1 MMQVSVRH
9 LSCVVLL
16 CAFAMSG
23 CSWFSKKTGNEPM
36 ELVDFEQTL
45 DLDKVWKRGIG
56 EGQNEGFSSLTPAL
70 DGDTIYAV
78 DYEGLVVAVN
88 NKTGKKLWSR
98 KVNKEQLG
106 LWGWVKSFFVTG
118 DPNRQIVGGIAAEN
132 GLLLV
137 ATYAGEVMALSKEN
151 GDELW
156 RKQLPGEIV
165 SAPRTNGSVVATQ
178 TVNGK
183 LFALDAKTGEQL
195 WFYDN
200 PPPVLTLRGTPSPIV
215 TDTAIYAG
223 FSNGRMMAFNPA
235 NGLILWEQRI
245 ASPKGRSELERM
257 VDIHASPLIRDGVI
271 YVGTYQGR
279 ISALARGTGSPMW
292 GQDGSTSE
300 NLALSADKLF
310 VSHADGKLVAYS
322 ATTGEKLWSNEKMLR
337 RGLNGPQVFGDYVA
351 VVDFKGY
358 MHIVNQSDGEF
369 VARVRVDRKGAR
381 APMLTDGETLYVFT
395 NRGKLIAY
403 RAKAGK

>member
-9 LSCVVLL
+9 LSSLVLL

-36 ELVDFEQTL
+36 ELVDFKETL
-45 DLDKVWKRGIG
+45 ELDKVWSRGIG
-56 EGQNEGFSSLTPAL
+56 EGQNKGFSSLTPAL
-70 DGDTIYAV
+70 DGDVIYAV
-78 DYEGLVVAVN
+78 DYEGLVVAMN
-88 NKTGKKLWSR
+88 SQTGKKLWARTINES
-98 KVNKEQLG
+98 KDG
-106 LWGWVKSFFVTG
+106 LWSKTKGWFKAE
-118 DPNRQIVGGIAAEN
+118 DPNRQIVGGISAEN

-137 ATYAGEVMALSKEN
+137 ATYAGEVMALSKET

-156 RKQLPGEIV
+156 RKQLPGEVV
-165 SAPRTNGSVVATQ
+165 SAPRTNGNVVAAQ

-215 TDTAIYAG
+215 IDTAIYAG

-257 VDIHASPLIRDGVI
+257 VDIHSSPVIKDGVI

-279 ISALARGTGSPMW
+279 ISALARGTGKPLW

-300 NLALSADKLF
+300 NVALSGDKLF
-310 VSHADGKLVAYS
+310 VSHADGKLVAYNS
-322 ATTGEKLWSNEKMLR
+322 TTGEQLWSNEKMLR
-337 RGLNGPQVFGDYVA
+337 RLLNGPQIFGDYVA
-351 VVDFKGY
+351 VVDFEGY
-358 MHIVNQSDGEF
+358 MHVVNQSDGEF
-369 VARVRVDRKGAR
+369 VARTRVDRKGAR
-381 APMLTDGETLYVFT
+381 APMLTDGETLYVYT

-403 RAKAGK
+403 RAEKDR

>member
-9 LSCVVLL
+9 LSWLVLL

-23 CSWFSKKTGNEPM
+23 CSWFSKKTGNEPV
-36 ELVDFEQTL
+36 ELVDFKKTL
-45 DLDKVWKRGIG
+45 DLDKVWSRGIG
-56 EGQNEGFSSLTPAL
+56 EGQSKGFSSLTPAL
-70 DGDTIYAV
+70 DGDAIYAV
-78 DYEGLVVAVN
+78 DYEGLVVALD
-88 NKTGKKLWSR
+88 NKTGKKLWTR
-98 KVNKEQLG
+98 KVNKAQQG
-106 LWGWVKSFFVTG
+106 LWTWVKSFFVAA
-118 DPNRQIVGGIAAEN
+118 DPNRQIVGGISAEH

-137 ATYAGEVMALSKEN
+137 ATYAGEVMALSKET

-156 RKQLPGEIV
+156 RKQLPGEVV
-165 SAPRTNGSVVATQ
+165 SAPRTNGVVVAAQ

-223 FSNGRMMAFNPA
+223 FSNGRMMAFNPD

-257 VDIHASPLIRDGVI
+257 VDIHASPLIKDGVI
-271 YVGTYQGR
+271 YVGTFQGR
-279 ISALARGTGSPMW
+279 ISALARGTGSPLW

-300 NLALSADKLF
+300 SMALSADKLF
-310 VSHADGKLVAYS
+310 VAHADGKLVAYS
-322 ATTGEKLWSNEKMLR
+322 STTGEQVWSNEKMLR
-337 RGLNGPQVFGDYVA
+337 RILNGPQVFGDYVA
-351 VVDFKGY
+351 VVDFEGY
-358 MHIVNQSDGEF
+358 MHVVNQSDGEF
-369 VARVRVDRKGAR
+369 VARTRVDRKGAR
-381 APMLTDGETLYVFT
+381 APMLTDGEILYVYT
-395 NRGKLIAY
+395 NRGKLIAFQ
-403 RAKAGK
+403 AEKDK

>member
-1 MMQVSVRH
+1 
-9 LSCVVLL
+9 
-16 CAFAMSG
+16 
-23 CSWFSKKTGNEPM
+23 M
-36 ELVDFEQTL
+36 ELVDFKETL
-45 DLDKVWKRGIG
+45 DLDKVWSRGIG
-56 EGQNEGFSSLTPAL
+56 EGQNKGFSSLTPAL
-70 DGDTIYAV
+70 DGDAIYAV
-78 DYEGLVVAVN
+78 DYEGLVVAMN
-88 NKTGKKLWSR
+88 SQTGKKLWKR
-98 KVNKEQLG
+98 TINEPNDG
-106 LWGWVKSFFVTG
+106 LWAQSKSFFSAA

-137 ATYAGEVMALSKEN
+137 ATYAGEVMALSKET

-156 RKQLPGEIV
+156 RKQLPGEVV
-165 SAPRTNGSVVATQ
+165 SAPRTNGSVVAAQ

-223 FSNGRMMAFNPA
+223 FSNGRVMSFNPA

-257 VDIHASPLIRDGVI
+257 VDIHSSPIIKDGVI

-279 ISALARGTGSPMW
+279 ISALARGTGKPLW

-300 NLALSADKLF
+300 SIALSSDKLF
-310 VSHADGKLVAYS
+310 VAHADGKLVAYNS
-322 ATTGEKLWSNEKMLR
+322 TTGEQLWSNEKMLR
-337 RGLNGPQVFGDYVA
+337 RLLNGPQVFSTYVA
-351 VVDFKGY
+351 VVDFEGY
-358 MHIVNQSDGEF
+358 MHVVNQSDGEF
-369 VARVRVDRKGAR
+369 VARTKVDGDGAR
-381 APMLTDGETLYVFT
+381 APILTDGETFYVYT
-395 NRGKLIAY
+395 NSGKLIAY
-403 RAKAGK
+403 RAEKDE

>member
-1 MMQVSVRH
+1 MQVSVRH

-106 LWGWVKSFFVTG
+106 LWGWVKSFFVAG

>member
-1 MMQVSVRH
+1 
-9 LSCVVLL
+9 
-16 CAFAMSG
+16 
-23 CSWFSKKTGNEPM
+23 M
-36 ELVDFEQTL
+36 ELVDFKETL
-45 DLDKVWKRGIG
+45 DLDKVWSRGIG
-56 EGQNEGFSSLTPAL
+56 EGQNKGFSSLTPAL

-78 DYEGLVVAVN
+78 DYEGLVVALDS
-88 NKTGKKLWSR
+88 KTGKKHWSR
-98 KVNKEQLG
+98 KVNKSQQG
-106 LWGWVKSFFVTG
+106 LWDWLKSFYVAG

-137 ATYAGEVMALSKEN
+137 ATYAGEVMALSKET

-156 RKQLPGEIV
+156 RKQLPGEVV
-165 SAPRTNGSVVATQ
+165 SAPRTNGSVVAAQ

-235 NGLILWEQRI
+235 NGLILWEQRV
-245 ASPKGRSELERM
+245 ASPKGRSELDRM
-257 VDIHASPLIRDGVI
+257 VDIHSSPLIKDGVI

-279 ISALARGTGSPMW
+279 ISALARGTGKPLW

-300 NLALSADKLF
+300 SLALSGDKLF
-310 VSHADGKLVAYS
+310 VAQADGKLVAYN
-322 ATTGEKLWSNEKMLR
+322 ATTGEVLWTNEKMLR
-337 RGLNGPQVFGDYVA
+337 RLVNGPQVFGDYVA

-358 MHIVNQSDGEF
+358 MHVLNQSDGEF
-369 VARVRVDRKGAR
+369 VARTRVDRKGAR
-381 APMLTDGETLYVFT
+381 APILTDGDTLYVYT
-395 NRGKLIAY
+395 NRGKLIAFS
-403 RAKAGK
+403 AEKEK

>member
-9 LSCVVLL
+9 LSCLILL

-36 ELVDFEQTL
+36 ELVDFKETL
-45 DLDKVWKRGIG
+45 DLDKVWNRGIG
-56 EGQNEGFSSLTPAL
+56 EGQNKGFSSLTPAL

-78 DYEGLVVAVN
+78 DYEGLVVALDS
-88 NKTGKKLWSR
+88 KTGKKHWSR
-98 KVNKEQLG
+98 KVNKSQQG
-106 LWGWVKSFFVTG
+106 LWDWLKSFFVAG

-137 ATYAGEVMALSKEN
+137 ATYAGEVMALSKET

-156 RKQLPGEIV
+156 RKQLPGEVV
-165 SAPRTNGSVVATQ
+165 SAPRTNGNVVSAQ

-235 NGLILWEQRI
+235 NGLILWEQRV
-245 ASPKGRSELERM
+245 ASPKGRSELDRM
-257 VDIHASPLIRDGVI
+257 VDIHSSPLIKDGVI

-279 ISALARGTGSPMW
+279 ISALARGTGKPLW

-300 NLALSADKLF
+300 SLALSGDKLF
-310 VSHADGKLVAYS
+310 VAQADGKLVAYN
-322 ATTGEKLWSNEKMLR
+322 ATTGEVIWTNEKMLR
-337 RGLNGPQVFGDYVA
+337 RLLNGPQVFGDYVA

-358 MHIVNQSDGEF
+358 MHVLNQSDGEF
-369 VARVRVDRKGAR
+369 VARTRVDRKGAR
-381 APMLTDGETLYVFT
+381 APILTDGDTLYVYT
-395 NRGKLIAY
+395 NRGKLIAFS
-403 RAKAGK
+403 AEKEK

>member
-9 LSCVVLL
+9 WRFLVLL

-36 ELVDFEQTL
+36 ELVDFKETL
-45 DLDKVWKRGIG
+45 DLDKMWSHGIG
-56 EGQNEGFSSLTPAL
+56 EGQNKGFSSLTPAL
-70 DGDTIYAV
+70 DGDAIYAV
-78 DYEGLVVAVN
+78 DYEGLVVALN
-88 NKTGKKLWSR
+88 SQTGKKLWAR
-98 KVNKEQLG
+98 KINQSKLG
-106 LWGWVKSFFVTG
+106 FLAWLNSFVKAG

-137 ATYAGEVMALSKEN
+137 ATYAGEVMALSKDT

-156 RKQLPGEIV
+156 RRQVPGEIV
-165 SAPRTNGSVVATQ
+165 SAPRTNGAVVAAQ

-200 PPPVLTLRGTPSPIV
+200 PPPILTLRGTPSPIV
-215 TDTAIYAG
+215 TDTAIYTG
-223 FSNGRMMAFNPA
+223 FSNGRMMAFNPS

-257 VDIHASPLIRDGVI
+257 VDIHSSPIIRDGVI

-279 ISALARGTGSPMW
+279 ISALARGTGSVLW

-300 NLALSADKLF
+300 SLALSSDKLF
-310 VSHADGKLVAYS
+310 VAHADGKLAAYNS
-322 ATTGEKLWSNEKMLR
+322 VTGEPLWTNDKMLR

-358 MHIVNQSDGEF
+358 MHIVKQSDGEF
-369 VARVRVDRKGAR
+369 VARTRVDRKGAR

-403 RAKAGK
+403 SAKQGK

>member
-9 LSCVVLL
+9 LSCLVLL

-36 ELVDFEQTL
+36 ELVDFKETL

-56 EGQNEGFSSLTPAL
+56 EGQNKGFSSLTPAL
-70 DGDTIYAV
+70 DGDAIYAV
-78 DYEGLVVAVN
+78 DYEGLVVALDS
-88 NKTGKKLWSR
+88 KTGKKHWSR
-98 KVNKEQLG
+98 KVNKSQQG
-106 LWGWVKSFFVTG
+106 LWTWLKSFFVAG

-137 ATYAGEVMALSKEN
+137 ATYAGEVMALSKET
-151 GDELW
+151 GAELW
-156 RKQLPGEIV
+156 RKQLPGEVV
-165 SAPRTNGSVVATQ
+165 SAPRTNGSVVAAQ

-215 TDTAIYAG
+215 TDTAIYSG

-257 VDIHASPLIRDGVI
+257 VDIHSSPLIKDGVI

-279 ISALARGTGSPMW
+279 VSALARGTGKPLW

-300 NLALSADKLF
+300 SLALSGDKLF
-310 VSHADGKLVAYS
+310 VSHADGKLIAYNS
-322 ATTGEKLWSNEKMLR
+322 TTGEVLWSNEKMLR
-337 RGLNGPQVFGDYVA
+337 RLLNGPQVFGDYVA

-358 MHIVNQSDGEF
+358 MHVVNQSDGEF
-369 VARVRVDRKGAR
+369 VARTRVDRKGAR
-381 APMLTDGETLYVFT
+381 APMLTDGETLYVYT
-395 NRGKLIAY
+395 NRGKLIAF
-403 RAKAGK
+403 RAEKNK

>member
-9 LSCVVLL
+9 LSWLVLL

-36 ELVDFEQTL
+36 ELVDFKETL
-45 DLDKVWKRGIG
+45 DLDKIWKRGIG
-56 EGQNEGFSSLTPAL
+56 EGQNKGFSSLTPAL
-70 DGDTIYAV
+70 DGDAIYAV
-78 DYEGLVVAVN
+78 DYEGLVVALD
-88 NKTGKKLWSR
+88 NKTGKKLWTR
-98 KVNKEQLG
+98 KVNKSQQG
-106 LWGWVKSFFVTG
+106 LWAWLKSFFVAD

-137 ATYAGEVMALSKEN
+137 ATYAGEVMALSKET

-156 RKQLPGEIV
+156 RKQLPGEVV
-165 SAPRTNGSVVATQ
+165 SAPRTNGSVVAAQ

-183 LFALDAKTGEQL
+183 LFAIDAKTGEQL

-223 FSNGRMMAFNPA
+223 FSNGRVMAFNPA

-257 VDIHASPLIRDGVI
+257 VDIHSSPLIKDGVI

-279 ISALARGTGSPMW
+279 VSALARGTGKALW
-292 GQDGSTSE
+292 GQDASTSE

-310 VSHADGKLVAYS
+310 VAHADGKLVAYNS
-322 ATTGEKLWSNEKMLR
+322 TTGEQLWSNDKMLR

-358 MHIVNQSDGEF
+358 MHVVNQSDGEF
-369 VARVRVDRKGAR
+369 VARTRIDRKGAR

-403 RAKAGK
+403 RAKKDK

>member
-9 LSCVVLL
+9 LSWLVLL

-36 ELVDFEQTL
+36 ELVDFKETL
-45 DLDKVWKRGIG
+45 DLDKAWSRGIG
-56 EGQNEGFSSLTPAL
+56 DGQNKGFSSLTPAL
-70 DGDTIYAV
+70 DGDAIYAV
-78 DYEGLVVAVN
+78 DYEGLVVALD
-88 NKTGKKLWSR
+88 NKSGKKLWAR
-98 KVNKEQLG
+98 KVNKEQQG
-106 LWGWVKSFFVTG
+106 LWTWLKSFFVTT

-137 ATYAGEVMALSKEN
+137 ATYAGEVMALSKDT

-156 RKQLPGEIV
+156 RKQLPGEVV
-165 SAPRTNGSVVATQ
+165 SAPRTNGSVVAAQ

-183 LFALDAKTGEQL
+183 LFALDAKTGDQL

-223 FSNGRMMAFNPA
+223 FSNGRMMAFNPS

-257 VDIHASPLIRDGVI
+257 VDIHASPIIKDGVI
-271 YVGTYQGR
+271 YVGTFQGR
-279 ISALARGTGSPMW
+279 ISALARGTGSPIW
-292 GQDGSTSE
+292 GVDGSTSE
-300 NLALSADKLF
+300 NIAVSADKIF
-310 VSHADGKLVAYS
+310 VAHTDGKLVAYNLS
-322 ATTGEKLWSNEKMLR
+322 TGEQLWSNEKMLR
-337 RGLNGPQVFGDYVA
+337 RLLNGPQVFGDYVA
-351 VVDFKGY
+351 VVDFEGY
-358 MHIVNQSDGEF
+358 MHVVNQSDGEF
-369 VARVRVDRKGAR
+369 VARTRVDRKGAR
-381 APMLTDGETLYVFT
+381 APMLTDGEILYVYT
-395 NRGKLIAY
+395 NRGKLIAFQ
-403 RAKAGK
+403 AEKDK

>member
-9 LSCVVLL
+9 LSWLVLL

-36 ELVDFEQTL
+36 ELVDFDETL
-45 DLDKVWKRGIG
+45 DLDKVWSRGIG
-56 EGQNEGFSSLTPAL
+56 EGQNKGFSSLTPAL
-70 DGDTIYAV
+70 DGDVIYAV
-78 DYEGLVVAVN
+78 DYEGLVIAMN
-88 NKTGKKLWSR
+88 SQTGKKLWKR
-98 KVNKEQLG
+98 KINVSKDG
-106 LWGWVKSFFVTG
+106 IWSKTTGWFKAA
-118 DPNRQIVGGIAAEN
+118 DPNRQIVGGISAEN

-137 ATYAGEVMALSKEN
+137 ATYAGEVMALSKET

-156 RKQLPGEIV
+156 RKQLPGEVV
-165 SAPRTNGSVVATQ
+165 SAPRTNGNVVAAQ

-215 TDTAIYAG
+215 IDTAIYTG

-257 VDIHASPLIRDGVI
+257 VDIHSSPIIKDGVI

-279 ISALARGTGSPMW
+279 ISALARGTGKPLW
-292 GQDGSTSE
+292 AQDGSTSE
-300 NLALSADKLF
+300 NVALSGDKLF
-310 VSHADGKLVAYS
+310 VSHADGKLVAYNS
-322 ATTGEKLWSNEKMLR
+322 TTGEQLWSNEKMLR
-337 RGLNGPQVFGDYVA
+337 RLLNGPQVFGDYVA
-351 VVDFKGY
+351 VVDFEGY
-358 MHIVNQSDGEF
+358 MHVVNQSDGEF
-369 VARVRVDRKGAR
+369 VARTRVDRKGAR
-381 APMLTDGETLYVFT
+381 APMLTDGETLYVYT
-395 NRGKLIAY
+395 NRGKLIAF
-403 RAKAGK
+403 RAEKDK

>member
-1 MMQVSVRH
+1 
-9 LSCVVLL
+9 
-16 CAFAMSG
+16 MSG

-36 ELVDFEQTL
+36 ELVDFKETL
-45 DLDKVWKRGIG
+45 DLDKVWSRGIG
-56 EGQNEGFSSLTPAL
+56 EGQNKGFSSLTPAL
-70 DGDTIYAV
+70 DGDAIYAV
-78 DYEGLVVAVN
+78 DYEGLVVAMN
-88 NKTGKKLWSR
+88 SQTGKKLWKR
-98 KVNKEQLG
+98 TVNESKEG
-106 LWGWVKSFFVTG
+106 LWSQLKSFFYAD

-137 ATYAGEVMALSKEN
+137 ATYAGEVMALSKET

-156 RKQLPGEIV
+156 RKQLPGEVV
-165 SAPRTNGSVVATQ
+165 SAPRTNGNVVAAQ

-257 VDIHASPLIRDGVI
+257 VDIHSSPIIKDGVI

-279 ISALARGTGSPMW
+279 ISALARGTGKPLW

-300 NLALSADKLF
+300 NVALSTDKLF
-310 VSHADGKLVAYS
+310 VSHANGKLVAYNS
-322 ATTGEKLWSNEKMLR
+322 TTGEQLWSNEKMLR
-337 RGLNGPQVFGDYVA
+337 RLLNGPQVFGDYVA
-351 VVDFKGY
+351 VVDFEGY
-358 MHIVNQSDGEF
+358 MHVVNQSDGEF
-369 VARVRVDRKGAR
+369 VARTKVDGDGAR
-381 APMLTDGETLYVFT
+381 APMLTDGETLYVYT
-395 NRGKLIAY
+395 NSGKLIAY
-403 RAKAGK
+403 KAEKDE

>member
-9 LSCVVLL
+9 LSCLILL

-36 ELVDFEQTL
+36 ELVDFKETL
-45 DLDKVWKRGIG
+45 DLDKVWNRGIG
-56 EGQNEGFSSLTPAL
+56 EGQNKGFSSLTPAL

-78 DYEGLVVAVN
+78 DYEGLVVALDS
-88 NKTGKKLWSR
+88 KTGKKHWSR
-98 KVNKEQLG
+98 KVNKSQQG
-106 LWGWVKSFFVTG
+106 LWDWLKSFFVAG

-137 ATYAGEVMALSKEN
+137 ATYAGEVMALSKET

-156 RKQLPGEIV
+156 RKQLPGEVV
-165 SAPRTNGSVVATQ
+165 SAPRTNGNVVAAQ

-235 NGLILWEQRI
+235 NGLILWEQRV
-245 ASPKGRSELERM
+245 ASPKGRSELDRM
-257 VDIHASPLIRDGVI
+257 VDIHSSPLIKDGVI

-279 ISALARGTGSPMW
+279 ISALARGTGKPLW

-300 NLALSADKLF
+300 SLALSGDKLF
-310 VSHADGKLVAYS
+310 VAQADGKLVAYN
-322 ATTGEKLWSNEKMLR
+322 ATTGEVIWTNEKMLR
-337 RGLNGPQVFGDYVA
+337 RLLNGPQVFGDYVA

-358 MHIVNQSDGEF
+358 MHVLNQSDGEF
-369 VARVRVDRKGAR
+369 VARTRVDRKGAR
-381 APMLTDGETLYVFT
+381 APILTDGDTLYVYT
-395 NRGKLIAY
+395 NRGKLIAFS
-403 RAKAGK
+403 AEKEK

>member
-1 MMQVSVRH
+1 MMQISVKH
-9 LSCVVLL
+9 WSCIVLL

-36 ELVDFEQTL
+36 ELVDFKQTL
-45 DLDKVWKRGIG
+45 ELDKVWKRGIG
-56 EGQNEGFSSLTPAL
+56 EGQGKGFSNLTPAL
-70 DGDTIYAV
+70 DGDAIYAV
-78 DYEGLVVAVN
+78 DFEGLVVALD

-98 KVNKEQLG
+98 KVNEDQLG
-106 LWGWVKSFFVTG
+106 FWGWIKSFFVAG
-118 DPNRQIVGGIAAEN
+118 DPNRQIIGGIAAEN

-137 ATYAGEVMALSKEN
+137 ATYAGEVLALSKET

-165 SAPRTNGSVVATQ
+165 SSPRTNGNVVAAH

-215 TDTAIYAG
+215 TDTAIYTG

-245 ASPKGRSELERM
+245 ASPKGRSELDRM
-257 VDIHASPLIRDGVI
+257 VDIHATPILRDGVI

-279 ISALARGTGSPMW
+279 ISALARGTGSPIW
-292 GQDGSTSE
+292 GQDASTSE
-300 NLALSADKLF
+300 NLALSADKVF
-310 VSHADGKLVAYS
+310 VSHSDGKLAAYS
-322 ATTGEKLWSNEKMLR
+322 TATGEILWSNEQLLR
-337 RGLNGPQVFGDYVA
+337 RGLNGPQVFGKYIA

-358 MHIVNQSDGEF
+358 MHVVNQSDGEF

-395 NRGKLIAY
+395 NGGKLIAY
-403 RAKAGK
+403 RAETGQ

>member
-9 LSCVVLL
+9 LSCLVLL

-36 ELVDFEQTL
+36 ELVDFKETL

-56 EGQNEGFSSLTPAL
+56 EGQNKGFSSLTPAL
-70 DGDTIYAV
+70 DGDAIYAV
-78 DYEGLVVAVN
+78 DYEGLVVALDS
-88 NKTGKKLWSR
+88 KTGKKHWSR
-98 KVNKEQLG
+98 KVNKSQQG
-106 LWGWVKSFFVTG
+106 LWTWLKSFFVAG

-137 ATYAGEVMALSKEN
+137 ATYAGEVMALSKET
-151 GDELW
+151 GAELW
-156 RKQLPGEIV
+156 RKQLPGEVV
-165 SAPRTNGSVVATQ
+165 SAPRTNGSVVAAQ

-215 TDTAIYAG
+215 TDTAIYSG

-257 VDIHASPLIRDGVI
+257 VDIHSSPLIKDGVI

-279 ISALARGTGSPMW
+279 VSALARGTGKPLW

-300 NLALSADKLF
+300 SLALSGDKLF
-310 VSHADGKLVAYS
+310 VSHADGKLVAYNS
-322 ATTGEKLWSNEKMLR
+322 TTGEVLWSNEKMLR
-337 RGLNGPQVFGDYVA
+337 RLLNGPQVFGDYVA

-358 MHIVNQSDGEF
+358 MHVVNQSDGEF
-369 VARVRVDRKGAR
+369 VARTRVDRKGAR
-381 APMLTDGETLYVFT
+381 APMLTDGETLYVYT
-395 NRGKLIAY
+395 NRGKLIAF
-403 RAKAGK
+403 RAEKDK

>member
-9 LSCVVLL
+9 LSWLVLL

-36 ELVDFEQTL
+36 ELVDFKETL
-45 DLDKVWKRGIG
+45 DLDKVWSRGIG
-56 EGQNEGFSSLTPAL
+56 DGQNKGFSSLTPAL
-70 DGDTIYAV
+70 DGDAIYAV
-78 DYEGLVVAVN
+78 DYEGLVVALD
-88 NKTGKKLWSR
+88 NKTGKKLWTR
-98 KVNKEQLG
+98 KVNKEQQG
-106 LWGWVKSFFVTG
+106 LWTWLKSFFVPS

-137 ATYAGEVMALSKEN
+137 ATYAGEVMALSKET

-156 RKQLPGEIV
+156 RKQLPGEVV
-165 SAPRTNGSVVATQ
+165 SAPRTNGSTVAAQ

-183 LFALDAKTGEQL
+183 LFALDAKTGDQL

-223 FSNGRMMAFNPA
+223 FSNGRMMAFNPS

-257 VDIHASPLIRDGVI
+257 VDIHSSPIIKDGVI

-279 ISALARGTGSPMW
+279 ISALARGTGSPLW
-292 GQDGSTSE
+292 GVDGSTSE
-300 NLALSADKLF
+300 SIALSADKLF
-310 VSHADGKLVAYS
+310 VAHADGKLVAYS
-322 ATTGEKLWSNEKMLR
+322 SATGEQLWSNEKMLR
-337 RGLNGPQVFGDYVA
+337 RLLNGPQVFGEYVA
-351 VVDFKGY
+351 VVDFEGY
-358 MHIVNQSDGEF
+358 MHVVNQSDGEF
-369 VARVRVDRKGAR
+369 VARTRVDRKGAR
-381 APMLTDGETLYVFT
+381 APMLTDGETLYVYT
-395 NRGKLIAY
+395 NRGKLIAFQ
-403 RAKAGK
+403 AEKDK

>member
-9 LSCVVLL
+9 LSCLILL

-36 ELVDFEQTL
+36 ELVDFKETL
-45 DLDKVWKRGIG
+45 ELDKLWSRGIG
-56 EGQNEGFSSLTPAL
+56 EGQNKGFSSLTPAL
-70 DGDTIYAV
+70 DGESIYAV
-78 DYEGLVVAVN
+78 DYEGLVVSMDS
-88 NKTGKKLWSR
+88 KTGKKHWSR
-98 KVNKEQLG
+98 KVNRSQLG
-106 LWGWVKSFFVTG
+106 LWSWIKSVFVAS

-137 ATYAGEVMALSKEN
+137 ATYAGEVMALSKDT

-156 RKQLPGEIV
+156 RKQLPGEVV
-165 SAPRTNGSVVATQ
+165 SAPRSNGNVVAAQ

-183 LFALDAKTGEQL
+183 LFALDARTGEQL
-195 WFYDN
+195 WFYDS

-223 FSNGRMMAFNPA
+223 FSNGRMMAFNPT
-235 NGLILWEQRI
+235 NGLILWEQRV

-257 VDIHASPLIRDGVI
+257 VDIHSSPIIKDGVI

-279 ISALARGTGSPMW
+279 ISALARGTGKPLW

-300 NLALSADKLF
+300 SLALSGDKLF
-310 VSHADGKLVAYS
+310 VSQADGKLVAYNS
-322 ATTGEKLWSNEKMLR
+322 TTGEVIWTNEKMLR
-337 RGLNGPQVFGDYVA
+337 RILNGPQVFGNYLA

-358 MHIVNQSDGEF
+358 MHIVNQDDGEF
-369 VARVRVDRKGAR
+369 VARTRVDRKGAR
-381 APMLTDGETLYVFT
+381 APMLTDGETLYVYT
-395 NRGKLIAY
+395 NRGKLIAF
-403 RAKAGK
+403 RAEKEK

>member
-9 LSCVVLL
+9 LSCLVLL

-36 ELVDFEQTL
+36 ELVDFNETL

-56 EGQNEGFSSLTPAL
+56 EGQNKGFSSLTPAL
-70 DGDTIYAV
+70 DGDAIYAV
-78 DYEGLVVAVN
+78 DYEGLVVALDS
-88 NKTGKKLWSR
+88 KTGKKQWSR
-98 KVNKEQLG
+98 KVNKSQQG
-106 LWGWVKSFFVTG
+106 LWTWLKSFFVAG

-137 ATYAGEVMALSKEN
+137 ATYAGEVMALSKET
-151 GDELW
+151 GDEIW
-156 RKQLPGEIV
+156 RKQLPGEVV
-165 SAPRTNGSVVATQ
+165 SAPRTNGSVVAAQ

-215 TDTAIYAG
+215 TDTAIYSG

-257 VDIHASPLIRDGVI
+257 VDIHSSPLIKDGVI

-279 ISALARGTGSPMW
+279 ISALARGTGKPLW

-300 NLALSADKLF
+300 SVALAGDKLF
-310 VSHADGKLVAYS
+310 VAHADGKLVAYNS
-322 ATTGEKLWSNEKMLR
+322 VTGEQLWSNEKMLR
-337 RGLNGPQVFGDYVA
+337 RLLNGPQVFGDYVA

-358 MHIVNQSDGEF
+358 MHVVNQSDGEF
-369 VARVRVDRKGAR
+369 VARTRVDRKGAR
-381 APMLTDGETLYVFT
+381 APMLTDGETLYVYT
-395 NRGKLIAY
+395 NRGKLIAF
-403 RAKAGK
+403 RAEKEK

>member
-36 ELVDFEQTL
+36 ELVDFKETL
-45 DLDKVWKRGIG
+45 DLDKVWSRGIG
-56 EGQNEGFSSLTPAL
+56 EGQNKGFSSLTPAL
-70 DGDTIYAV
+70 DGDAIYAV
-78 DYEGLVVAVN
+78 DYEGLVVAMN
-88 NKTGKKLWSR
+88 SQTGKKLWKRTINES
-98 KVNKEQLG
+98 KDG
-106 LWGWVKSFFVTG
+106 LWAQSKRFFSAA

-137 ATYAGEVMALSKEN
+137 ATYAGEVMALSKET
-151 GDELW
+151 GEELW
-156 RKQLPGEIV
+156 RKQLPGEVV
-165 SAPRTNGSVVATQ
+165 SAPRTNGSVVAAQ

-223 FSNGRMMAFNPA
+223 FSNGRVMSFNPA

-257 VDIHASPLIRDGVI
+257 VDIHSSPIIKDGVI

-279 ISALARGTGSPMW
+279 VSALARGTGKPLW

-300 NLALSADKLF
+300 SIALSSDKLF
-310 VSHADGKLVAYS
+310 VAHADGKLVAYNS
-322 ATTGEKLWSNEKMLR
+322 TTGEQLWSNEKMLR
-337 RGLNGPQVFGDYVA
+337 RLLNGPQVFSTYVA
-351 VVDFKGY
+351 VVDFEGY
-358 MHIVNQSDGEF
+358 MHVVNQSDGEF
-369 VARVRVDRKGAR
+369 VARTKVDGDGAR
-381 APMLTDGETLYVFT
+381 APMLTDGETLYVYT
-395 NRGKLIAY
+395 NSGKLIAF
-403 RAKAGK
+403 RAEKGE

>member
-36 ELVDFEQTL
+36 ELVDFKETL
-45 DLDKVWKRGIG
+45 DLDKVWSRGIG
-56 EGQNEGFSSLTPAL
+56 EGQNKGFSSLTPAL
-70 DGDTIYAV
+70 DGDAIYAV
-78 DYEGLVVAVN
+78 DYEGLVVAMN
-88 NKTGKKLWSR
+88 SQTGKKLWKRTINES
-98 KVNKEQLG
+98 KDG
-106 LWGWVKSFFVTG
+106 LWAQSKSFFSAA

-137 ATYAGEVMALSKEN
+137 ATYAGEVMALSKET

-156 RKQLPGEIV
+156 RKQLPGEVV
-165 SAPRTNGSVVATQ
+165 SAPRTNGSVVAAQ

-223 FSNGRMMAFNPA
+223 FSNGRVMAFNPA

-257 VDIHASPLIRDGVI
+257 VDIHSSPIIKDGVI

-279 ISALARGTGSPMW
+279 ISALARGTGKPLW

-300 NLALSADKLF
+300 SIALSGDKLF
-310 VSHADGKLVAYS
+310 VSHADGKLVAYNS
-322 ATTGEKLWSNEKMLR
+322 TTGEQLWSNEKMLR
-337 RGLNGPQVFGDYVA
+337 RLLNGPQVFGDYVA
-351 VVDFKGY
+351 VVDFEGY
-358 MHIVNQSDGEF
+358 MHVVNQSDGEF
-369 VARVRVDRKGAR
+369 VARTKVDGDGAR
-381 APMLTDGETLYVFT
+381 APMLTNGETLYVYT
-395 NRGKLIAY
+395 NSGKLIAF
-403 RAKAGK
+403 RAEKDE